1 MNIKIFMPG
10 LIGKTAITS
19 LRSQTITER
28 VGNKYIATVFAH
40 VKLFFFP
47 LVLTF
52 SLDHKLLEMSM
63 LFPQNYKQAQLNP
76 VETDLI
82 KIPEAKKKENKGP
95 ETSMAAQVLNLL
107 TCLICMT
114 RHVIWSLW
122 EKKKICL

>member
-63 LFPQNYKQAQLNP
+63 LFPQNYKQA
-76 VETDLI
+76 
-82 KIPEAKKKENKGP
+82 
-95 ETSMAAQVLNLL
+95 
-107 TCLICMT
+107 
-114 RHVIWSLW
+114 
-122 EKKKICL
+122 